1 MSWLF
6 RLLVTLTSA
15 LPLLL
20 QAAPAAPEASFS
32 TTTGEVKRADGSTW
46 SVTVTEVERAPR
58 LSVLGIETTGRLP
71 SVGSS
76 LFIACSV
83 LKLARERGF
92 RYVAQKDEGGRIQLG
107 FLDRIED
114 DPAKALGPAFANLA
128 PGRKYDAEF
137 VAPICDAP
145 QPPAPPPADAP
156 ATKDTG
162 PAPK

>member
-1 MSWLF
+1 MSLLV
-6 RLLVTLTSA
+6 RLLVSMIFA
-15 LPLLL
+15 CPLLL
-20 QAAPAAPEASFS
+20 HAAPATTDTRFS
-32 TTTGEVKRADGSTW
+32 ATTGEIRREDGAIW

-58 LSVLGIETTGRLP
+58 LSVLEIATTGRLP

-76 LFIACSV
+76 LFVACSV

-92 RYVAQKDEGGRIQLG
+92 RFVAQKDEKGRIQLG

-114 DPAKALGPAFANLA
+114 DAAKALGPAFENLA

-145 QPPAPPPADAP
+145 QPPPPPADSPP
-156 ATKDTG
+156 ARG
-162 PAPK
+162 AAPAPK

>member
-1 MSWLF
+1 MSLF
-6 RLLVTLTSA
+6 VRLLVSLILA
-15 LPLLL
+15 FPLLL
-20 QAAPAAPEASFS
+20 QAAPAAPEARFT

-58 LSVLGIETTGRLP
+58 LSVLGIETNGRLP

-83 LKLARERGF
+83 LRLARERGF

-114 DPAKALGPAFANLA
+114 DAAKTLGPAFANLA

-145 QPPAPPPADAP
+145 QPPAPPADAP
-156 ATKDTG
+156 PTKGAG

>member
-1 MSWLF
+1 MKRLV
-6 RLLVTLTSA
+6 RLLLSIA
-15 LPLLL
+15 LVYPLFL
-20 QAAPAAPEASFS
+20 QAAPGAPEARFS

-46 SVTVTEVERAPR
+46 SVTVTELERTPR
-58 LSVLGIETTGRLP
+58 QSVLGIETTGRLP

-114 DPAKALGPAFANLA
+114 DAAKALGPAFANLA

-145 QPPAPPPADAP
+145 QPPAPPVEAP
-156 ATKDTG
+156 PTKG
-162 PAPK
+162 AVPAPK